1 MSMLPSKP
9 DRRTVGIVA
18 AVAVVLAATSRPVRQ
33 GAETVLITTL
43 IVAAIAVGVAVLAI
57 AAIIVIRSRRR
68 RATGRAAVGG
78 VAKPAGRPVAA
89 IPAPPLPATGNPG
102 PSLVEALGLGETE
115 PDLARP

>member
-33 GAETVLITTL
+33 GAETVLVTTL

-57 AAIIVIRSRRR
+57 AAIIVVRSRRR
-68 RATGRAAVGG
+68 RARAARPSAA
-78 VAKPAGRPVAA
+78 AKPGRPVAA